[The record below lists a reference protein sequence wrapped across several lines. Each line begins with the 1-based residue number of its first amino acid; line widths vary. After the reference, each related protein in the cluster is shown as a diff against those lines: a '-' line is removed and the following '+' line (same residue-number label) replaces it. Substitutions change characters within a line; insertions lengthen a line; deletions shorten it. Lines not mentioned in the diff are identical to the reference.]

1 MTEKSTEVKATLFP
15 SPIVE
20 PKSLLDRIH
29 KFHAGIERR
38 AYEIFAALCRMGGSD
53 VRQK

>member
-1 MTEKSTEVKATLFP
+1 MTEKSTAVKATLFP
-15 SPIVE
+15 SSTVE

-38 AYEIFAALCRMGGSD
+38 AYEIFRGLVPHGW
-53 VRQK
+53 K